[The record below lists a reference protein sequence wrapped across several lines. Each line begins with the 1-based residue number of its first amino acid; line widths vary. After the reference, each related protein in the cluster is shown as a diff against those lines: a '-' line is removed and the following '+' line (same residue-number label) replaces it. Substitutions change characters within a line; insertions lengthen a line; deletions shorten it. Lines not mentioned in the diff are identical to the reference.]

1 MSLEVSDF
9 VQFCMLNQGIFF
21 CEPLLMLLLVVKVAL
36 VVLSISVLAAEHII
50 TLAGESEKPNL
61 SFAGPTETF
70 ISL

>member
-1 MSLEVSDF
+1 
-9 VQFCMLNQGIFF
+9 
-21 CEPLLMLLLVVKVAL
+21 MLLLVVKVAL

-50 TLAGESEKPNL
+50 TFARESEKPNL